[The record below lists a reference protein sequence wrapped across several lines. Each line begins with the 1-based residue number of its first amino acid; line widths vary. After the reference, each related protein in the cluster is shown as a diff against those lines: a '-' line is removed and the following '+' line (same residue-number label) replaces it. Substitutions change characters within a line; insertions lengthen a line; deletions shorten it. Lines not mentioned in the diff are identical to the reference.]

1 MEKLLKKGPGW
12 RLGWNPQA
20 NSYKALVGTD
30 EWAIELTE
38 AEFNDFSRLLQQ
50 LSETLEEMTSSL
62 MDSETIACEAETE
75 LLWLEVEGEPQSYS
89 LRMILYEGRGFEGN
103 WAVGV
108 ARELTQAIKTFKT
121 F

>member
-20 NSYKALVGTD
+20 NCYKALVGTD

-108 ARELTQAIKTFKT
+108 ARDLTQAIKTFKT